1 MGKNNKLVLCDSLR
15 LPLLPVWCC
24 AYVAGSMCAVTQLVC
39 LTCALLYPVE
49 NDSVHAHYSH
59 CPSPPSTPL
68 PLPLPQHELKA
79 GVEDTFYIEQLTR
92 HLAPALKEA
101 KVKTKLLAHLSPLRK
116 VLADLEV
123 DLRSTADDA

>member
-1 MGKNNKLVLCDSLR
+1 M
-15 LPLLPVWCC
+15 
-24 AYVAGSMCAVTQLVC
+24 
-39 LTCALLYPVE
+39 
-49 NDSVHAHYSH
+49 
-59 CPSPPSTPL
+59 
-68 PLPLPQHELKA
+68 
-79 GVEDTFYIEQLTR
+79 EDTFYIEQLTR